1 MKEVDK
7 MQENN
12 TTVEEA
18 CKNALN
24 ETIACI
30 SGQSSLLDDIEVLLI
45 AILALLGIAAW
56 AMNKYRTLNA
66 DGNITL
72 NEIIDSMDEVKEK
85 AAEAKAA
92 LETIEETLQSKN
104 VVELKTMLRERGLA
118 VSGRKA
124 DLVARL
130 KASMGEDSE

>member
-1 MKEVDK
+1 

-30 SGQSSLLDDIEVLLI
+30 SGQSSLLDDIEVILI

-72 NEIIDSMDEVKEK
+72 DEIIDSMDEVKEK

-104 VVELKTMLRERGLA
+104 VVELKAMLRERGLA
-118 VSGRKA
+118 VSGKKSE
-124 DLVARL
+124 LIARL

>member
-1 MKEVDK
+1 

-12 TTVEEA
+12 TTTVEEV

-30 SGQSSLLDDIEVLLI
+30 SESSSSLLDDIEILLI
-45 AILALLGIAAW
+45 AVAALLGIAAW
-56 AMNKYRTLNA
+56 AMKRYRTLNA

-72 NEIIDSMDEVKEK
+72 DEVIDSMEEVKEK
-85 AAEAKAA
+85 AAEAKAE
-92 LETIEETLQSKN
+92 LLVIEETLQSNN
-104 VVELKTMLRERGLA
+104 VAELKAMLRERGLA
-118 VSGRKA
+118 VSGKKA

-130 KASMGEDSE
+130 KASMGENGD

>member
-1 MKEVDK
+1 
-7 MQENN
+7 
-12 TTVEEA
+12 
-18 CKNALN
+18 
-24 ETIACI
+24 
-30 SGQSSLLDDIEVLLI
+30 
-45 AILALLGIAAW
+45 
-56 AMNKYRTLNA
+56 
-66 DGNITL
+66 
-72 NEIIDSMDEVKEK
+72 MDEVKEK

>member
-1 MKEVDK
+1 

-30 SGQSSLLDDIEVLLI
+30 SGSSSLLDDIEVILI

-72 NEIIDSMDEVKEK
+72 DEIIDSMDEVKEK

>member
-30 SGQSSLLDDIEVLLI
+30 SGSSSLLDDIEVILI

-72 NEIIDSMDEVKEK
+72 DEIIDSMDEVKEK

-104 VVELKTMLRERGLA
+104 VVELKAMLRERGLA
-118 VSGRKA
+118 VSGKKSE
-124 DLVARL
+124 LIARL

>member
-1 MKEVDK
+1 

>member
-30 SGQSSLLDDIEVLLI
+30 SGSSSLLDDIEVILI

-72 NEIIDSMDEVKEK
+72 DEIIDSMDEVKEK